1 MASVGSRTQ
10 RCASGISLVSCAR
23 DTLHTG
29 GISWGPFILL
39 QGITMLQACL
49 HPEYRRKQLS
59 CNNFN
64 PPLRHDSTRPSQP
77 WGRSCIS
84 DQVAITLKVTYQF
97 QGGSLASLLPPSPS
111 LHSLCFAN
119 VNRITSGSTSVARIS
134 SRVAC
139 PWARHPVSAGP
150 RPHDLPHFERGAHQQ
165 GMLFPKRHLV

>member
-1 MASVGSRTQ
+1 MGADICGF
-10 RCASGISLVSCAR
+10 SGITNPEMCIRYQIGVMCKRHSSYRWHQLGAFYPFAR
-23 DTLHTG
+23 NHNAAG
-29 GISWGPFILL
+29 MS
-39 QGITMLQACL
+39 
-49 HPEYRRKQLS
+49 KQLS
-59 CNNFN
+59 CNDFN

-84 DQVAITLKVTYQF
+84 DQVAITKVTYQF

-150 RPHDLPHFERGAHQQ
+150 WPHDLPHFERGAHQQ